1 MNESFIFHIYK
12 NIFFLYIMPTPYP
25 TCETIPELCVC
36 NQYPVRK
43 LIVVNGKVEVLFL
56 YKGVPS

>member
-1 MNESFIFHIYK
+1 
-12 NIFFLYIMPTPYP
+12 MPSALILPPYP

-43 LIVVNGKVEVLFL
+43 LIVINGKVEVLFL

>member
-1 MNESFIFHIYK
+1 MSNASI
-12 NIFFLYIMPTPYP
+12 LPPYP

-43 LIVVNGKVEVLFL
+43 LIVVNGRVEVLFL
-56 YKGVPS
+56 YKGVSKQIIPKI